1 VGKDDHSKRQ
11 PTFNGDQL
19 REAPAVHHRVAQV
32 RRLDR
37 RDRSVA
43 VKLGPEHGGVP
54 LAYLIGAVLAFGV
67 SGIATLIG
75 LDRDRAFY
83 PTVLIVIASYYALF
97 AVMGGSD
104 HALGVETAVI
114 AVFLAASIVGFKYSL
129 WLVVA
134 ALAAHGVFDAVHDR
148 LIANPGVPAWWP
160 PFCLAYDV
168 VAAGYLA
175 YLLLRREVGA
185 PKVTTHL

>member
-1 VGKDDHSKRQ
+1 MEYLVG
-11 PTFNGDQL
+11 T
-19 REAPAVHHRVAQV
+19 
-32 RRLDR
+32 
-37 RDRSVA
+37 
-43 VKLGPEHGGVP
+43 
-54 LAYLIGAVLAFGV
+54 ILAFAVAGAAR
-67 SGIATLIG
+67 IIG
-75 LDRDRAFY
+75 LDRGRAFY

-114 AVFLAASIVGFKYSL
+114 VVFLAASIVGFKYSL

-134 ALAAHGVFDAVHDR
+134 ALAAHGVFDAIHGR

-175 YLLLRREVGA
+175 SLLLRREVGA
-185 PKVTTHL
+185 PNVKTHR